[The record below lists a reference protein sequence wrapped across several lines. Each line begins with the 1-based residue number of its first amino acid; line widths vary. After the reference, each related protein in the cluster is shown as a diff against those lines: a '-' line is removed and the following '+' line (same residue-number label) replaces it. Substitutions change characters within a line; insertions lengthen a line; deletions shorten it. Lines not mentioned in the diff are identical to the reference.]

1 MYFTNTRAAGAFGI
15 PLALAALVL
24 ASCGGSEAGGASAST
39 VNLSQASTEFV
50 VRPPVTTVAPD
61 GAAEGGIVTGSQ
73 DYTVQAGD
81 YPLKVAND
89 FGITV
94 DELVAF
100 NEWGSV
106 NEFPFP
112 GTVIRIPPG
121 ANAPTAASA
130 SDDAAADSGD
140 AGDDTAS
147 DDTDAGGDETAEPVE
162 TIPDAGDNCGE
173 GTYTIAAGDIPIRV
187 AENFDVTVDALNAAN
202 ANTDGYGA
210 FFAGLEIVIPAKA
223 DC

>member
-1 MYFTNTRAAGAFGI
+1 MKFANTRAISAFGAPI
-15 PLALAALVL
+15 AIGALVL
-24 ASCGGSEAGGASAST
+24 TSCGGGEAGGATAST
-39 VNLSQASTEFV
+39 VNLNQASTEFV
-50 VRPPVTTVAPD
+50 VRPPKTTGAPD
-61 GAAEGGIVTGSQ
+61 GAGGSEIVTGSQ

-94 DELVAF
+94 DDLVAF

-121 ANAPTAASA
+121 ANAPSAAT
-130 SDDAAADSGD
+130 DDGEAAADEAAADGAD
-140 AGDDTAS
+140 AGDDESA
-147 DDTDAGGDETAEPVE
+147 APVE

>member
-1 MYFTNTRAAGAFGI
+1 MRFANPPAISAFGA
-15 PLALAALVL
+15 PLAIGALVL
-24 ASCGGSEAGGASAST
+24 ASCGGGEVGGAAEST
-39 VNLSQASTEFV
+39 IDLSQASTDYVE
-50 VRPPVTTVAPD
+50 RPPETTLAPD
-61 GAAEGGIVTGSQ
+61 GAGGSEVVTGSQ

-94 DELVAF
+94 DDLVAF
-100 NEWGSV
+100 NDWGSV

-121 ANAPTAASA
+121 ANAPSAS
-130 SDDAAADSGD
+130 SDDAETAADAGSEAD
-140 AGDDTAS
+140 AVDDAS
-147 DDTDAGGDETAEPVE
+147 ADGGDEETAAPVE

-173 GTYTIAAGDIPIRV
+173 GTYTIAAGDLPIRV
-187 AENFDVTVDALNAAN
+187 AENFDVTVDALDAAN

-210 FFAGLEIVIPAKA
+210 FIVGLEIIIPAKA

>member
-1 MYFTNTRAAGAFGI
+1 MQLTNTRAAGAFGV
-15 PLALAALVL
+15 PVALAALVL

-39 VNLSQASTEFV
+39 INLDQASTEFV
-50 VRPPVTTVAPD
+50 VRPPVTTVAPE
-61 GAAEGGIVTGSQ
+61 GAADGGIVTGSQ

-94 DELVAF
+94 DDLVAF

-130 SDDAAADSGD
+130 TDEAAADGTD
-140 AGDDTAS
+140 ATVTGDDTDA
-147 DDTDAGGDETAEPVE
+147 AGGDETAEPVE

>member
-1 MYFTNTRAAGAFGI
+1 MHFTTTRAAGAFGL
-15 PLALAALVL
+15 PLALGALVL

-39 VNLSQASTEFV
+39 INLSDASTEFV
-50 VRPPVTTVAPD
+50 VRPPVTTVPAE

-94 DELVAF
+94 DDLVAF

-130 SDDAAADSGD
+130 TDETAADGTDAAT
-140 AGDDTAS
+140 AGDDTDA
-147 DDTDAGGDETAEPVE
+147 AGGDETAEPVE